1 MLKWFSGEEGEPG
14 SMGPGSPRGASSA
27 AAGGEVAVEEMSE
40 RLAQTEQLVA
50 QLKELIREK
59 DATLRSK
66 DDQLKVEKETC
77 EAKLSK
83 LRLQNKAKVTSLTTQ
98 LEELKKQQGGQG
110 TPTHGKKGSSEGGEH
125 ASRGKIVLLKKK
137 VEDLEHQ
144 LAQRVE
150 ELDNKVREV
159 EFQRQRGE
167 EMDAMLTERDRK
179 LAEKEAY
186 IVHLQ
191 TALAGDQPVIPA
203 LQQKVSEDSGAMQE
217 LQLLVQTLTRKVGES
232 EESSSLLQEQ
242 ADSLKELLDSEKE
255 QYSQKESM
263 YKQNIQTF
271 KDIII
276 QKDNQLMEINQMHEQ
291 ELFKLAAKS
300 DASADLEQLLKALKQ
315 KLHEKE
321 EVLLGKTQVIDVL
334 QGEVDGRDQQIK
346 ELQERLR
353 RLQVERESLES
364 KMEAEKHVMRAQLR
378 DLMEKQR
385 TEVQR
390 MTEQHEAQMT
400 QTQQDLL
407 GQLEE
412 LRRAS
417 LSAPPASQEASRSG
431 NVHSDSA
438 STERVAELEAQA
450 KQKTEEASRSEAKF
464 LKMKAWSK
472 SRIRQLEEELKKSQ
486 AGVAPPDL
494 NALRSQITALEEE
507 REENVWKVEQY
518 EELKAKN
525 EMLEAKLVVYEEQ
538 QRTLQADLEQ
548 FTKRAASQTSESG
561 SADDTQSQVLEWQ
574 EMVTEAVSARDRA
587 KEEKAAMALRISH
600 MEEEREALAS
610 RQQELEEELAQARGL
625 GHHRAKKMTAP
636 AQRSLQEDFE
646 FDGHATFQDPR
657 SPSESTTPMEGENMG
672 GWWPEFSSPDTDG
685 LRSVVEELELERN
698 QLQEQILSLE
708 ERCQD
713 LEDRLQLQARIESLQ
728 NESDKLQ
735 SQLASIRS
743 QQSRDAEKHQLLVS
757 SLNEQLK
764 GLSDTQECLESSLIE
779 KENTLAKTS
788 EKLELISSLRESLSD
803 KEVQY
808 KEVSD
813 KLLHTEHTLENVSKK
828 CSSSEKR
835 CSELKTEVVDLTQK
849 LNTLKEKAQKQEVT
863 IETLQSDLDQTN
875 EELDKLNTAYLQER
889 AQLIHDLQSCE
900 REIDSLK
907 DILIEKDK
915 EISTLSG
922 NMAEY
927 AEQIAVLKQ
936 EIKLKDEHLVHVE
949 TALSKAEQEAR
960 IMRESQSSDQQALD
974 SKMTELI
981 ENLKHAETELV
992 KAKEEGE
999 SKGTEVDHLIQ
1010 QTEDDKK
1017 TIQELRGEVQ
1027 KHLVSHRN
1035 HLSECESH
1043 ITALKEQ
1050 LNVSTQKLQESEGLI
1065 LQLEERSSSSE
1076 QLQQH
1081 LNDKEQAHE
1090 KELKSLKD
1098 EQNKLLVQVEKYDN
1112 EMQTLSKQLEEQ
1124 VQSKEQ
1130 VKKDMQEKLETIT
1143 SLENRLKETDK
1154 ELQVRDSEKEK
1165 LSKELQSKSD
1175 NVSKLKNVLKNIKT
1189 EKAQLQDKQTALKK
1203 ELELQKQNVNQLK
1216 EKVQSA
1222 SELSASLENQVQCLK
1237 KEKEK
1242 LELEVSE
1249 SVKTMS
1255 DVTAEKDSLLAR
1267 LSTLETQQTQNNGII
1282 DGLQKDKEELTAQT
1296 QELNRVLEQSTHSNS
1311 EILLEKTNECSHL
1324 KQSLRDREEAATQLQ
1339 ERVQN
1344 LTLKMEQLQHDA
1356 ADKEQT
1362 VRDLRVQTEAQQ
1374 NEQRQLQET
1383 LSLLREQDSGLKSG
1397 LTKMDAAL
1405 KEKQEEISHQKNL
1418 VSELQAETG
1427 LLKEERSQLQQ
1438 QIKEREEVVQDV
1450 KQQCD
1455 GHKEELDE
1463 KNKMIKS
1470 LCGQIA
1476 AIEENSRKLESE
1488 AELRRAEAARLHSQI
1503 QALSEDNNQLR
1514 AACESREKEISQQT
1528 QALSDLHGQLQVTLE
1543 QNSSFSVKI
1552 SSLTEANQKLQEDLA
1567 ENVKS
1572 VSELTR
1578 ERGLLQEQK
1587 SGLEIKNAEDH
1598 KTIEGL
1604 LKEKETLTFAAEEL
1618 KKILKES
1625 EESNSAGLLEKTSEC
1640 ATLSKTLQERE
1651 EELQSVKEHM
1661 EGLKLQVGQL
1671 NVSLKEKEQTVS
1683 HQSSQLEAQQNQ
1695 LLQLQDTVSMLQ
1707 EQGSVLK
1714 PALMEKDAMLQQKS
1728 EECSVLLNEAMQH
1741 KGLLSRMQS
1750 EVESLRQECL
1760 EKTQQMEQRAQA
1772 LKDVSTELQS
1782 HKEELNKRNES
1793 VISLSS
1799 QLGAMN
1805 ENSAEMEGELNDLK
1819 AAVQKLTTENHQ
1831 LTQEDEQ
1838 RKVDIVDFKDNIQAL
1853 NEQNTRFKCELQK
1866 TITELSKVQKEG
1878 EELKEELRVMH
1889 AEKETLHLTMQGR
1902 DGSLKQQEDF
1912 IQQLNSR
1919 IVEQEELI
1927 KQKSAQ
1933 VSELE
1938 DSVRKLRGQVDSLTS
1953 ESSQLKNTLE
1963 KKEESSLE
1971 YQSHSLATAENLN
1984 SNLKAKEA
1992 ECESLKERV
2001 SHLEES
2007 LTKLND
2013 SLHTQKSEAEHLS
2026 KTLEEKDAS
2035 LLDQSMSLQD
2045 VQRRADEALL
2055 FKSQFMESTELVSQ
2069 LQSQIQL
2076 LSTESENL
2084 KGSAEETQSAF
2095 NNLQEKYAANLEEL
2109 QDVRKQLSQRTD
2121 EVSNL
2126 RKLLDDTNTEHE
2138 TAKSAVET
2146 LRNELSEIHHKLQ
2159 TTEEL
2164 NSSLSKE
2171 KDEALASHQK
2181 SVSLL
2186 TVEIERL
2193 KSQHLQVVAQM
2204 NALTENLEQR
2214 EMALHAIN
2222 SQYTSQAKHTT
2233 QLVSEMQKLEEQNK
2247 RLNKEISSSKQEHQ
2261 KLLTAVRKENTHLQE
2276 EVRKVREEKEELERR
2291 HHEAQSSQVQMEQ
2304 HSSSMNETMEKMMSE
2319 RESLRAKVSAKDE
2332 ELSELKD
2339 TIQKV
2344 EQILQDSEKEW
2355 LLVLDREKQDKSFLA
2370 EQLKSVENEMKSK
2383 DVRVHALKQD
2393 LDGLQEKLAE
2403 ASSAIR
2409 HGSDQLSAKESEASA
2424 SRIQLERVLASVQE
2438 KDNINSDLQKA
2449 LRAAE
2454 QELHKLLSFSK
2465 DSSVSTMITSESAA
2479 EKSSLQDMIKQLQE
2493 GHQCEVEALKTELN
2507 KTVTQLQETEE
2518 TLSAGQR
2525 NNEEKGEKV
2534 YLFQEM
2540 VEHLQTQLS
2549 AESERVKEASVQLSS
2564 LRRELTAKEEQ
2575 VDCMSV
2581 QISQQK
2587 ELLAGLSQQLR
2598 DKDASIAQVM
2608 EAASNERMKL
2618 DEENTALK
2626 AQMEQLEQDHK
2637 ISTKRLEEVSQ
2648 QLEEHTSHSQ
2658 SEMETKNSET
2668 LELMKENADLKSEL
2682 SKVSKE
2688 KDGTKKKLQAALL
2701 VRKDLLKK
2709 IERYE
2714 SEREENEHDK
2724 SEVSLLEDKVQEVSN
2739 QAQESAKMFEDKVSL
2754 LEQKILEK
2762 EEEMIKLKTESERIV
2777 DHLQA
2782 EKRTLQE
2789 TLLKNEGCLSEAL
2802 QTVTERSSLLEQLQS
2817 SAAEKDEAHERDRHI
2832 WMQKVEEL
2840 QNEMKTCKEELQDKS
2855 TSADAAVDLENKLAK
2870 MKLEKATL
2878 QKKAQ
2883 AALLARKETMK
2894 KAQENEKKLTQ
2905 ELNELKDDYKALL
2918 EQRCQQTNELNAVQ
2932 LNFDETLR
2940 ELEDLRHTYLSERDE
2955 LDDLKM
2961 SLAEKESQ
2969 CHSLADLQTE
2979 LENVKSR
2986 NESMSLEMASQSE
2999 TLLVVEHRA
3008 EDWKSKVLMMEDDL
3022 EKACAELKE
3031 KTEEVEK
3038 YKETI
3043 KHAELKIHE
3052 EKQAL
3057 FNERNA
3063 LETQLGISQSALEE
3077 HEEKN
3082 RLLTEENKALVEK
3095 RTRMEVELEAAAASL
3110 SQKSSEVVSIQKTL
3124 AETQQQL
3131 SEDKIVLSKERE
3143 EAQLQS
3149 TERLQNLLMQE
3160 KENALS
3166 VIDKL
3171 REEVST
3177 LRRQLKEAENV
3188 NEQLHQR
3195 KQDDVNKE
3203 DDVCLSCKCAENFE
3217 VKLKERDNALLISQ
3231 AQVSEKEELIAALEL
3246 QLQQQIKVHEKAI
3259 DRMGK
3264 EADELQKSQGN
3275 GSKTTGQ
3282 DSQSKIALLT
3292 RRLQAA
3298 LLSRKELLK
3307 ENASLKEDIEK
3318 LSATQEAKEAE
3329 FSSLESSLSKLKQ
3342 HKMDLENR
3350 VLSLSKEKDEL
3361 SCEADGICNDNRSL
3375 SAACESLK
3383 LTIENITQQKE
3394 AFSCQLESL
3403 KDSQTDELSKWKSR
3417 HAELK
3422 QEYESLLQAY
3432 ENVSSEMDKMRQLL
3446 EGAKRDRQ
3454 EALRKVH
3461 KHDSE
3466 TEALEK
3472 QVKEME
3478 EENGRIKERMHKFS
3492 KDKRQKIEELE
3503 EENRKLRE
3511 ELNELEE
3518 NHKVSMCKLSDTN
3531 QQLEADICKLKESSE
3546 RLTEK
3551 LAELQDENNQLAG
3564 KVEEATCSLEKKDL
3578 ESTYTCNMQLKL
3590 DEALGLNNS
3599 LTAQIEAQ
3607 KTELGAQFEINNLL
3621 QKEKQNLS
3629 ERIENIQTDHD
3640 LQLGKK
3646 DDVIKELKDVIN
3658 KHSQETISLNEK
3670 VRILED
3676 DKSLLQE
3683 ELENVQETSD
3693 KVKNENEYL
3702 ETVILKNSEK
3712 IDELTESIAL
3722 LQTQKTQLSSQLAA
3736 SEETSSRVRQEKE
3749 KEQLKLVR
3757 EFEEKLKSV
3766 QRGNEGSNNV
3776 KMELRELLKEKHQEI
3791 NLLQQNCIQYQE
3803 VILDLESSLKTLH
3816 SACEQ
3821 LEKELKKSSEKISV
3835 LEERGKEVET
3845 ELVKHKKLLQE
3856 ASEKILSVESERD
3869 QLALVVSQESK
3880 RSKEQWMEETKSRQI
3895 KEEKQANTYMEN
3907 QLVLQQQIED
3917 LRDLKDKESQ
3927 RVNELRQELDSQD
3940 LQINTLKRAAET
3952 NEAKLSALSAAPQ
3965 GAEATKL
3972 WNDLFQKTLHEKDNQ
3987 LLEQGFV
3994 IKRFLED
4001 MRAKDKEVNELRVT
4015 KSRLERTLNEYSIAA
4030 AAQQRQLFVMSAS
4043 NAEYSETVE
4052 LLAVQV
4058 KELSAHAD
4066 RTEQDKNTLSRRL
4079 ADKEDVMSRMQLN
4092 LQQTEKLNADSDAQL
4107 LLLQT
4112 KTDQLQADF
4121 EKQEGISLQLKT
4133 LLQSKDTEI
4142 SSLLSSRDGQ
4152 MSGYLEQLHA
4162 NYGKQVAVYEDRLA
4176 SSRYQREKADKELR
4190 ALEAK
4195 VKSLQITVNR
4205 SVQEKEQ
4212 TAAQMD
4218 SLKNSMVSLQSE
4230 RERLVSEYRILE
4242 AKSQLGLT
4250 GKDGSADG
4258 EGGATKGLKHE
4269 IRKLLH
4275 QMDDLNS
4282 ENAMLRAQL
4291 VRYREDLN
4299 QVLSLKDNQ
4308 LRGLLKKQQDVIKN
4322 LENQKASAEQQE
4334 RESRRE
4340 LQKEEEESSGQKAE
4354 ISKLKAQVSTQETQI
4369 LTLKKE
4375 RAMTDEGRVIGD
4387 LQDAVAAKAAECFD
4401 LQQKILCQKTLTDE
4415 LKGKMKLLENETE
4428 KTLAEAEDKYNSE
4441 LDTFEREVQ
4450 VMRNERETADQRV
4463 AELAKDLVDME
4474 QQLSVAQTQSKESRA
4489 QNESLCKAMVALQDD
4504 RDQLIEDFKT
4514 LRNRY
4519 DEELRETQ
4527 AALIKV
4533 ERSLQDAISDL
4544 AMVAKERDILVHK
4557 SKALESKDAP
4567 AELNRLMDEL
4577 SKALSEKERELKQ
4590 VVQENNS
4597 YSRQLS
4603 AFSRSMA
4610 SLQNDRDRL
4619 MDELSG
4625 AKRAV
4630 ESRQGSSPESVTS
4643 MSEQKSKG
4651 SGVRALKKE
4660 RDGPETRQMMDE
4672 PQQTVKEVKTQK
4684 LPHET
4689 EIYQEEAAELRSERE
4704 QPDTLQVKQE
4714 TAVLAGHSGADELV
4728 GRLEAERSQLH
4739 GSLQRCVYEIQ
4750 QRDQYLLQLNTKLQQ
4765 SMEEKGAVAAQL
4777 RAVSQTLR
4785 DTQTH
4790 CHWLEGQVQSQA
4802 QGSVYAEVAPGAPQE
4817 KSNDSMMAETS
4828 EAHQLRERM
4837 LELEQ
4842 SLADERARRETA
4854 EEALRLAEDRV
4865 KSVGSSLSRD
4875 SQRDFSIEMETEEE
4889 WDALSLNPNQ
4899 PLITRKV
4906 KGGVVLCRRWLR
4918 GRSMYFSRLL
4928 TSRARS
4934 RYFFLGYLLT
4944 IHVLVFMCLTGA
4956 L

>member
-14 SMGPGSPRGASSA
+14 SMGPGSPRGTAAA

-40 RLAQTEQLVA
+40 RLTQTEQLVA

-137 VEDLEHQ
+137 VEDLEQQ
-144 LAQRVE
+144 LAHRVE

-191 TALAGDQPVIPA
+191 TALAGDQPVAPA

-407 GQLEE
+407 GQLDE

-431 NVHSDSA
+431 NMLSDSA

-600 MEEEREALAS
+600 MEEEREGLIEDDWFFPGCSDPALAS

-646 FDGHATFQDPR
+646 FDGHAPFQDPR

-849 LNTLKEKAQKQEVT
+849 LNALKEKAQKQEVT

-907 DILIEKDK
+907 DILVEKDK

-949 TALSKAEQEAR
+949 TALSKAEQESR

-981 ENLKHAETELV
+981 ENLKHAEAELI

-1010 QTEDDKK
+1010 QTEEDKK

-1065 LQLEERSSSSE
+1065 LQLKERSSSSE

-1098 EQNKLLVQVEKYDN
+1098 EQNKLVVQVEKYDN

-1124 VQSKEQ
+1124 VQSEEQ

-1216 EKVQSA
+1216 EKVQSV
-1222 SELSASLENQVQCLK
+1222 SELNASLENQVQCLK

-1249 SVKTMS
+1249 NVKTMS

-1267 LSTLETQQTQNNGII
+1267 LSALETQQTQNNGII

-1362 VRDLRVQTEAQQ
+1362 VRDLRAQTEAQQ

-1397 LTKMDAAL
+1397 LTQMDAAL

-1418 VSELQAETG
+1418 VSELQAEMG

-1470 LCGQIA
+1470 LSGQIA

-1488 AELRRAEAARLHSQI
+1488 AELRRAEATGLHSQI

-1528 QALSDLHGQLQVTLE
+1528 QALSDLHGQLQATFE

-1552 SSLTEANQKLQEDLA
+1552 NSLTEANQKLQEELA

-1587 SGLEIKNAEDH
+1587 SGLEIQNAEDH

-1640 ATLSKTLQERE
+1640 ASLSKTLQERE
-1651 EELQSVKEHM
+1651 EELQSLQEHM

-1714 PALMEKDAMLQQKS
+1714 PALMEKDTMLQQKS
-1728 EECSVLLNEAMQH
+1728 EECSVLQNEAMQH

-1760 EKTQQMEQRAQA
+1760 EKTQQMEQREQA

-1819 AAVQKLTTENHQ
+1819 AAVQKLTAENHQ

-1853 NEQNTRFKCELQK
+1853 NEQSTRFKCELQK

-1938 DSVRKLRGQVDSLTS
+1938 DSVCKLRGQVDSLTS

-1963 KKEESSLE
+1963 KKEQSSLE
-1971 YQSHSLATAENLN
+1971 YRSHSLATAENLN
-1984 SNLKAKEA
+1984 SNLKAKET

-2007 LTKLND
+2007 LTKLNN

-2109 QDVRKQLSQRTD
+2109 QGVRKQLSQRTD

-2247 RLNKEISSSKQEHQ
+2247 RLNKEINSSKHEHQ
-2261 KLLTAVRKENTHLQE
+2261 KLLTA
-2276 EVRKVREEKEELERR
+2276 
-2291 HHEAQSSQVQMEQ
+2291 
-2304 HSSSMNETMEKMMSE
+2304 

-2355 LLVLDREKQDKSFLA
+2355 LLVLDREKQDKSLLA

-2383 DVRVHALKQD
+2383 DVKVNALKQD

-2465 DSSVSTMITSESAA
+2465 DSSVSSTITSESAA

-2525 NNEEKGEKV
+2525 SNEEKGEKV
-2534 YLFQEM
+2534 SLFQEM

-2549 AESERVKEASVQLSS
+2549 AESER
-2564 LRRELTAKEEQ
+2564 LTAKEEQ

-2618 DEENTALK
+2618 GEENTALK
-2626 AQMEQLEQDHK
+2626 AQMEQLEQDYK
-2637 ISTKRLEEVSQ
+2637 ISMKRLEEVSQ
-2648 QLEEHTSHSQ
+2648 QLEERTSHSQ

-2668 LELMKENADLKSEL
+2668 LDLMKENADLKSEL

-2724 SEVSLLEDKVQEVSN
+2724 SEVSLLEDKVQEASN

-2754 LEQKILEK
+2754 LEQNILEK
-2762 EEEMIKLKTESERIV
+2762 EEEMIKLKTESERLV
-2777 DHLQA
+2777 DHLQS

-2789 TLLKNEGCLSEAL
+2789 TLHENEGCLSEAL
-2802 QTVTERSSLLEQLQS
+2802 QTVTERSSLLEQLQC

-2855 TSADAAVDLENKLAK
+2855 TSADAAVDLENELAK

-2894 KAQENEKKLTQ
+2894 KAQENEKKLT

-2940 ELEDLRHTYLSERDE
+2940 ELEDLRHTSLSERDE
-2955 LDDLKM
+2955 LGALRQLVEERDKTLQDLKM

-3008 EDWKSKVLMMEDDL
+3008 EDWKSKVLTMEDDL
-3022 EKACAELKE
+3022 EKARAELKE

-3063 LETQLGISQSALEE
+3063 LETQLSISRSALEE
-3077 HEEKN
+3077 HEEKK

-3095 RTRMEVELEAAAASL
+3095 RTRMEVDLEAAAASL

-3143 EAQLQS
+3143 DAQLQS

-3171 REEVST
+3171 RDEVST

-3195 KQDDVNKE
+3195 KQEDVNKE
-3203 DDVCLSCKCAENFE
+3203 DDVSLSCKCAENFE

-3231 AQVSEKEELIAALEL
+3231 AQVSEKEELITALEL

-3264 EADELQKSQGN
+3264 EADELQKSHGN
-3275 GSKTTGQ
+3275 GTKTTEQ

-3318 LSATQEAKEAE
+3318 LSAKQEAKEAE

-3342 HKMDLENR
+3342 QKMDLENR
-3350 VLSLSKEKDEL
+3350 VLSLSKEKEEL

-3466 TEALEK
+3466 MEALEK

-3518 NHKVSMCKLSDTN
+3518 NYKVSTCKLSDTN
-3531 QQLEADICKLKESSE
+3531 QQLEAEICKLKESSE
-3546 RLTEK
+3546 GLTEK
-3551 LAELQDENNQLAG
+3551 LAELQDESNQLAG

-3646 DDVIKELKDVIN
+3646 DDVVKELKDVIN

-3712 IDELTESIAL
+3712 IDELTELIAL

-3791 NLLQQNCIQYQE
+3791 NLLQQNCIQYHE

-3880 RSKEQWMEETKSRQI
+3880 KSEEQWMEETKSRQI
-3895 KEEKQANTYMEN
+3895 KEEKQAHTYMEN

-3917 LRDLKDKESQ
+3917 LMDLKDKESQ

-3940 LQINTLKRAAET
+3940 LQINILKRAAET
-3952 NEAKLSALSAAPQ
+3952 NDAKLSALSAAPQ

-4066 RTEQDKNTLSRRL
+4066 RTEQDKNALSRRL

-4133 LLQSKDTEI
+4133 LLQSKDAEI

-4195 VKSLQITVNR
+4195 VKSLQIIVNR

-4322 LENQKASAEQQE
+4322 LENQKAAAEQQE

-4340 LQKEEEESSGQKAE
+4340 LQKEEEESSAQKAE

-4401 LQQKILCQKTLTDE
+4401 LQQKILAQKTLTDE

-4474 QQLSVAQTQSKESRA
+4474 QQLSAAQTQSKESRA

-4527 AALIKV
+4527 AALNKV

-4643 MSEQKSKG
+4643 MSVEKSKG
-4651 SGVRALKKE
+4651 SRALKKE

-4672 PQQTVKEVKTQK
+4672 PQQTVKEVKTQR

-4689 EIYQEEAAELRSERE
+4689 EIYQEEAAELRSEIER
-4704 QPDTLQVKQE
+4704 PDTLQVKQE
-4714 TAVLAGHSGADELV
+4714 TAVLAGRSGADELV

-4765 SMEEKGAVAAQL
+4765 SMEEKGTVAAQL